1 MTSKYYDITVPI
13 TSDMLIWPG
22 DPKVT
27 LRQVSSISQGA
38 SSNISQLR
46 MSVHTGT
53 HIDAPKHFLDDG
65 NTIDRISLKQ
75 LIGPV
80 FVMVFEEEISLITK
94 ETITKHKDFDILS
107 DIKKVLFKTRNSRL
121 WHSDSKLFRK
131 DFVGLD
137 HSAAQLLADLGM
149 ELVGVDYLSI
159 ATFNETEEP
168 HKILLEQGVVLLE
181 GIDLTGVPQG
191 SYELYCLPLLLQGC
205 EGSPARVILK
215 SETNV

>member
-13 TSDMLIWPG
+13 SQDMLIWPG

-27 LRQVSSISQGA
+27 LRQVSSISKGA
-38 SSNISQLR
+38 ESNITQLR

-65 NTIDRISLKQ
+65 NTIDRISLEQ

-121 WHSDSKLFRK
+121 WHSDNKAFRE

-191 SYELYCLPLLLQGC
+191 SYEVYCLPLLLQGC

-215 SETNV
+215 SETNE

>member
-13 TSDMLIWPG
+13 SQDMLIWPG

-27 LRQVSSISQGA
+27 LRQVSSISKGA
-38 SSNISQLR
+38 ESNITQLR

-65 NTIDRISLKQ
+65 NTIDRISLEQ

-121 WHSDSKLFRK
+121 WHSDSKAFRK

-191 SYELYCLPLLLQGC
+191 SYELFCLPLLLQGC

-215 SETNV
+215 SETNA

>member
-13 TSDMLIWPG
+13 SQDMLIWPG

-27 LRQVSSISQGA
+27 LRQVSSISKGA
-38 SSNISQLR
+38 DSNITQLR

-65 NTIDRISLKQ
+65 NTIDRISLEQ
-75 LIGPV
+75 LIGPA
-80 FVMVFEEEISLITK
+80 FVMVLGEEVTLITE
-94 ETITKHKDFDILS
+94 ETITQHKDFDILS
-107 DIKKVLFKTRNSRL
+107 DLKKVLFRTRNSKF
-121 WHSDSKLFRK
+121 WHNDSKTFRE
-131 DFVGLD
+131 DYVGLD
-137 HSAAQLLADLGM
+137 HSAAQLLADLKL

-191 SYELYCLPLLLQGC
+191 SYELFCLPLLLQGC

-215 SETNV
+215 SETDA